1 MMQVVS
7 MTEARNNFKSIFDA
21 VFHDN
26 DEVII
31 HRKGRENVVVIPFD
45 EYNSIK
51 ETNYLLSN
59 RNNADHLY
67 ESIKQLR
74 EGRVVEKNTDTLID

>member
-1 MMQVVS
+1 MQVVS
-7 MTEARNNFKSIFDA
+7 MTEARNNFKAIFDA
-21 VFHDN
+21 VFLN
-26 DEVII
+26 NEEVII

-45 EYNSIK
+45 EYNSMK

-59 RNNADHLY
+59 PNNAKHLH

-74 EGRVVEKNTDTLID
+74 EGKAVERELIECD

>member
-1 MMQVVS
+1 MQVVS
-7 MTEARNNFKSIFDA
+7 MTEARNNFKAIFDA

-45 EYNSIK
+45 EYNSMK

-59 RNNADHLY
+59 QNNAKHLH
-67 ESIKQLR
+67 ESIQQLR
-74 EGRVVEKNTDTLID
+74 EGKMQERELIECD

>member
-1 MMQVVS
+1 MQVVS
-7 MTEARNNFKSIFDA
+7 MTEARNNFKAIFDS
-21 VFHDN
+21 VYQDN

-31 HRKGRENVVVIPFD
+31 HRKGRENVVIISFD

-51 ETNYLLSN
+51 ETNYLLSS
-59 RNNADHLY
+59 RANAKHLY

-74 EGRVVEKNTDTLID
+74 DGKVIHKTMEELMD

>member
-1 MMQVVS
+1 MQVVS
-7 MTEARNNFKSIFDA
+7 MTEARNNFKAIFDA
-21 VFHDN
+21 VYNDN

-31 HRKGRENVVVIPFD
+31 HRKGKENVVVIPFS

-59 RNNADHLY
+59 KNNAKNLQ

-74 EGRVVEKNTDTLID
+74 EGNFTQKELIE